1 MGPIIIFDKSVLE
14 SLNPDEAVWLDH
26 FCLANITPLFFIETL
41 ADLEKEVRKGRTPE
55 QVVGSL
61 ASKTPELGKPNTH
74 HRTLLEGELSGAAQ
88 LDLVTGRPHIVGG
101 KHVELGGKKGVIFQE
116 APEEE
121 AFRRWQR
128 GQFLEVER
136 SIARAWRRALSG
148 VDLEATYR
156 AYQGFFPIGRPR
168 NLAEVKRI
176 VDFYVDDPDQ
186 RRILDFA
193 LTLQGVTPRFRDE
206 IINRWRSA
214 GELQIKI
221 FAPYLAHLLS
231 VDLFF
236 NLAIAADLIGR
247 YRPSNKVDVAYLYYL
262 PFCMVFTSNDNL
274 HRQMVPLF
282 LRDKQSFV
290 LGADLKAD
298 LAQLDAHYDAF
309 PEETKRS
316 GIMSFAFYPPHDTG
330 FLITGLWDK
339 HMAPGWREVD
349 KAERTPPDPAMGKAI
364 VDEITRIEKEA
375 TAVPAGRQV
384 DSDQADSMIVKRTI
398 RARRGKWNIV
408 SPEIANRRK
417 NDKGEWEDGP
427 PEK

>member
-26 FCLANITPLFFIETL
+26 SYLSNITPLFFIETL
-41 ADLEKEVRKGRTPE
+41 ADLEKQVRKGRAPE
-55 QVVGSL
+55 QIVGSL
-61 ASKTPELGKPNTH
+61 ASKTPEFGKLNTH

-88 LDLVTGRPHIVGG
+88 LDMRMGRPHLVGG
-101 KHVELGGKKGVIFQE
+101 KHVELGGKTGVVFQE

-128 GQFLEVER
+128 GEFLEVER
-136 SIARAWRRALSG
+136 SMARAWRRALSG
-148 VDLEATYR
+148 IDLEATYR
-156 AYQGFFPIGRPR
+156 AYQGFFPLGRPR
-168 NLAEVKRI
+168 NLAGVKRI
-176 VDFYVDDPDQ
+176 VDFHIDDPDQ
-186 RRILDFA
+186 RRTLDFA
-193 LTLQGVTPRFRDE
+193 LTRQGVTPRFRDE

-214 GELQIKI
+214 GEPQIRV
-221 FAPYLAHLLS
+221 FAPYLTHLLS

-236 NLAIAADLIGR
+236 DLAIAADLIGR
-247 YRPSNKVDVAYLYYL
+247 HRPSNKVDLAYLYYL

-274 HRQMVPLF
+274 HRQIVPLF
-282 LRDKQSFV
+282 LRDNQTFV

-298 LAQLDAHYDAF
+298 LAKLDAHYDAL

-330 FLITGLWDK
+330 FLITRLWDK

-349 KAERTPPDPAMGKAI
+349 KAERAPRDPAMEKALAA
-364 VDEITRIEKEA
+364 EIMRMEKEA
-375 TAVPAGRQV
+375 TAVPAERQIG
-384 DSDQADSMIVKRTI
+384 SDQADSLIIKRTV

-417 NDKGEWEDGP
+417 NEKGEWEDGP
-427 PEK
+427 PEQ